1 MINIK
6 YYVFLMIGI
15 FLALGLGMMI
25 GITLENE
32 DIIQNQQTQIAKQ
45 IEDRF
50 IALRSE
56 TDQLKD
62 NLEGIENQRDQLQ
75 MLSNMLLKET
85 VQHKLSGLNIT
96 LISFDKEAP
105 IKELLDFLPLTGAYV
120 QSNIFLSNLIPDVF
134 ASDMAVSVMQNEK
147 ELVTALISDFLY
159 SMNFGGITP
168 LIQEMQEL
176 KLISNT
182 GGYESPADV
191 LILLGRGNI
200 TSNYDVMLINSALE
214 SGLPVIAVE
223 CGDVSDSAID
233 DYKAYG
239 ISTIDHV
246 DTIYG
251 KLALASVLSGNQGNF
266 GLGNEA
272 QALIPDPLFIDHNQ
286 LPLDDVISTDGGEPK

>member
-56 TDQLKD
+56 TDKLKD

-134 ASDMAVSVMQNEK
+134 ASDIAASVMQNEK

-182 GGYESPADV
+182 GGYEAPADV

-239 ISTIDHV
+239 ISTIDHI

-272 QALIPDPLFIDHNQ
+272 QALIPDPLFIDYNQ

>member
-147 ELVTALISDFLY
+147 ELITALISDFLY

-182 GGYESPADV
+182 GGYESSADV

>member
-56 TDQLKD
+56 TDKLKD

-182 GGYESPADV
+182 GGYEAPADV

-272 QALIPDPLFIDHNQ
+272 QALIPDPLFIDYNQ

>member
-182 GGYESPADV
+182 GGYEAPADV

-239 ISTIDHV
+239 ISTIDHI

-272 QALIPDPLFIDHNQ
+272 QALIPDPLFIDYNQ

>member
-134 ASDMAVSVMQNEK
+134 ASDIAASVMQNEK

-182 GGYESPADV
+182 GGYEAPADV

-239 ISTIDHV
+239 ISTIDHI

-272 QALIPDPLFIDHNQ
+272 QALIPDPLFIDYNQ

>member
-1 MINIK
+1 
-6 YYVFLMIGI
+6 MIGI